1 MNCPNCGSKNHRTPV
16 TNSER
21 SDQVIRK
28 RVCSDCK
35 TRWFTVEL
43 EVPTYAIGWGGAS
56 GKPVLRA
63 PLTLKAEHVEALDQ
77 REILAACNR
86 IRWGADN
93 LDWTDGKDL

>member
-1 MNCPNCGSKNHRTPV
+1 MNCPECGSKNHRTPV

-28 RVCSDCK
+28 RVCNDCK

-43 EVPTYAIGWGGAS
+43 EVPTYAVGWSGAS

-63 PLTLKAEHVEALDQ
+63 PLTLKAEHMESADI
-77 REILAACNR
+77 REVLAECNR
-86 IRWGADN
+86 IRWERDSP
-93 LDWTDGKDL
+93 D